1 MGALAPDTPGY
12 PRIPHRKHTGNPC
25 GTQQDPPG
33 TTLALAQ
40 TDFHHQREAPKLK
53 QIVLFLK
60 ERLTSPVPPLR
71 GGTDYT

>member
-1 MGALAPDTPGY
+1 MDYIIALSRFSSHMGALAPDTPGY
-12 PRIPHRKHTGNPC
+12 PRIPHRKHTGYPC

-53 QIVLFLK
+53 NIEIFFRK
-60 ERLTSPVPPLR
+60 S
-71 GGTDYT
+71 D